1 MRGTRLAEQFDSFD
15 NPGTEPRAASG
26 FSGEVC
32 DMLGATVRSYL
43 HTGGAP
49 EELGQVTARLCRE
62 AQARG
67 LSAEETLAE
76 IRATLGA
83 ILAGCPLTTTDKAA
97 LVALAIDE
105 CVHAFYHEHR

>member
-1 MRGTRLAEQFDSFD
+1 MNLATKRTEQSSSRCAEAWAVVARMRGTRLAEQFDSFD
-15 NPGTEPRAASG
+15 NPSTESQAASG
-26 FSGEVC
+26 FSGEAC

-43 HTGGAP
+43 LTGGAP

-76 IRATLGA
+76 IRATLGS
-83 ILAGCPLTTTDKAA
+83 ILAG
-97 LVALAIDE
+97 
-105 CVHAFYHEHR
+105 